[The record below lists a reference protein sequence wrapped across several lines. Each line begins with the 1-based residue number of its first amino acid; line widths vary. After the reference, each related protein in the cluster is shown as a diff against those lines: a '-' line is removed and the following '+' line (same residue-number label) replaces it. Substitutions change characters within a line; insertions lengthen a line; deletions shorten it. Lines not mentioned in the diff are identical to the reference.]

1 MMHAIYNYFAVT
13 APPTNVSVVVVILI
27 ITLKNVPKSM
37 HTTKMHAS
45 FMPVVKLYDLKFA
58 MHSNA
63 IMPEIA
69 HVYIMLSAKMV
80 N

>member
-1 MMHAIYNYFAVT
+1 
-13 APPTNVSVVVVILI
+13 
-27 ITLKNVPKSM
+27 M

-80 N
+80 NWCWNAVDRKSSVGW